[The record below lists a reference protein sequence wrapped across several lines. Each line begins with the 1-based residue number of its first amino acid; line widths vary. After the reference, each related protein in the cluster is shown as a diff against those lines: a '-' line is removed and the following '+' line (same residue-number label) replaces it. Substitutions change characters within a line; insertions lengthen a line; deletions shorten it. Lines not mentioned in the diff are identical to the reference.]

1 MTRVD
6 KTDVVAK
13 AVVDVAMVMVA
24 AVVEPVKDT
33 AEAHNTVDVAEGDL
47 IAHTVVVPVRNASRE
62 EYVTIPLWSRKGER
76 MRGPEIAP
84 TSTSFIVRS
93 ITRSGV
99 PRELTT
105 ATAAIAPATKAAIT
119 CFMVIFYLLLKL
131 DLLLKLTDR
140 HRCRSGRP
148 P

>member
-1 MTRVD
+1 MTPVD

-13 AVVDVAMVMVA
+13 AVVDVAIVMVA

-47 IAHTVVVPVRNASRE
+47 MAQTVVVPVRNASRA

-93 ITRSGV
+93 ITNCSGV

-105 ATAAIAPATKAAIT
+105 ATAAIAPATIAAIT
-119 CFMVIFYLLLKL
+119 CFMVLIFY
-131 DLLLKLTDR
+131 
-140 HRCRSGRP
+140 C
-148 P
+148 